1 MWILLNWVFSA
12 AIFQVLNYPNCMMVI
27 ILRTLKKEN
36 SQNLYLGCFSV
47 IFKGGNSVFGWLKIK
62 IISYFFDSYFVKNEK
77 VSKISLKTL
86 KVFMFECHHPSTV

>member
-27 ILRTLKKEN
+27 ILRTLKKPLKKEN

-47 IFKGGNSVFGWLKIK
+47 IFKGENSVFVWLKIK
-62 IISYFFDSYFVKNEK
+62 IISYFFVSYFVIKNK
-77 VSKISLKTL
+77 
-86 KVFMFECHHPSTV
+86 FEDSQSVHV